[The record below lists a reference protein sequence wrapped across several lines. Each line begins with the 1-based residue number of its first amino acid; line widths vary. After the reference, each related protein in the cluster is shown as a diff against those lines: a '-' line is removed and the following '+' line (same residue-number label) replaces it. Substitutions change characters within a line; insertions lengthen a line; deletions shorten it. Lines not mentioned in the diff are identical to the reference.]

1 MPTITKLCFAIILSK
16 LCLVEPSS
24 TLHLAEDGQAKLWTQ
39 ISSRSPE
46 GERGWRSGT
55 LMSEQVPV
63 HFTRLPLFPYR
74 ALWAQ
79 LHPWTFT
86 CFSVRILQ
94 ACLNWLSQP
103 SILRRRTEKKSL
115 QSLLLHLPAALHQH
129 AHLRSLLRYS
139 TMPPGAAWQQ
149 LSQNN
154 IFQTPKTQYW
164 YPNGDQQSFTLLL
177 VQLSPWAAFWL
188 SRQGHSFFTT
198 PGHRGGENAAA
209 QDRAS
214 PLELTTGA
222 ASQQKAIV
230 PFGYAGGA
238 FHKLHT
244 WESPAEALNQPASQH
259 RQRKQYLE
267 PCPSVQAGKAT
278 VSDEI
283 LPI

>member
-24 TLHLAEDGQAKLWTQ
+24 TPHLAEDGWAKLWTQ

-46 GERGWRSGT
+46 GKRGWRSGT
-55 LMSEQVPV
+55 LVSEQVPV

-103 SILRRRTEKKSL
+103 SILRRRTEKKVFSPCCSVSL
-115 QSLLLHLPAALHQH
+115 QPCTNMHTCDPCWGTAPCLLEQHDSSHLKTFFRHQRCSTGTPMEISRASLFCLH
-129 AHLRSLLRYS
+129 
-139 TMPPGAAWQQ
+139 
-149 LSQNN
+149 
-154 IFQTPKTQYW
+154 
-164 YPNGDQQSFTLLL
+164 

-198 PGHRGGENAAA
+198 PGLGGENTLLLRTEHHLWNWW
-209 QDRAS
+209 Q
-214 PLELTTGA
+214 E
-222 ASQQKAIV
+222 
-230 PFGYAGGA
+230 
-238 FHKLHT
+238 
-244 WESPAEALNQPASQH
+244 QH
-259 RQRKQYLE
+259 RNRKQ
-267 PCPSVQAGKAT
+267 
-278 VSDEI
+278 
-283 LPI
+283 

>member
-24 TLHLAEDGQAKLWTQ
+24 TPHLAEDGQAKLWTQ

-103 SILRRRTEKKSL
+103 SILRRRTGKKKSL
-115 QSLLLHLPAALHQH
+115 QSLLLCLPAALHQH
-129 AHLRSLLRYS
+129 AHLRSLRHAS
-139 TMPPGAAWQQ
+139 WSSMTAAISKQHFSDTKDTVLVPQWRSAELHSSACMSSCHHWLPSGCHGKDTASSPQQ
-149 LSQNN
+149 G
-154 IFQTPKTQYW
+154 TEEEK
-164 YPNGDQQSFTLLL
+164 TLLL
-177 VQLSPWAAFWL
+177 RTEHHLWNW
-188 SRQGHSFFTT
+188 RQ
-198 PGHRGGENAAA
+198 E
-209 QDRAS
+209 
-214 PLELTTGA
+214 
-222 ASQQKAIV
+222 
-230 PFGYAGGA
+230 
-238 FHKLHT
+238 
-244 WESPAEALNQPASQH
+244 QH
-259 RQRKQYLE
+259 RNRKQ
-267 PCPSVQAGKAT
+267 
-278 VSDEI
+278 
-283 LPI
+283 

>member
-24 TLHLAEDGQAKLWTQ
+24 TPHLAEDGWAKLWTQ

-103 SILRRRTEKKSL
+103 SILRRRTGKKKS
-115 QSLLLHLPAALHQH
+115 SVPAALSPCSPAPTRTPVIPAEVQRCASWSSMTAAISKCFSDTKDAVLVPQWRSAELHSSACMSSCHHGLPSGCHGKDTASSPHQGSEEKTH
-129 AHLRSLLRYS
+129 CCSGQSITSGTDDRSS
-139 TMPPGAAWQQ
+139 ITTE
-149 LSQNN
+149 SN
-154 IFQTPKTQYW
+154 
-164 YPNGDQQSFTLLL
+164 S
-177 VQLSPWAAFWL
+177 SFWL
-188 SRQGHSFFTT
+188 R
-198 PGHRGGENAAA
+198 RGGLLQAK
-209 QDRAS
+209 QVRKPSWS
-214 PLELTTGA
+214 P
-222 ASQQKAIV
+222 
-230 PFGYAGGA
+230 
-238 FHKLHT
+238 
-244 WESPAEALNQPASQH
+244 
-259 RQRKQYLE
+259 
-267 PCPSVQAGKAT
+267 
-278 VSDEI
+278 
-283 LPI
+283 

>member
-24 TLHLAEDGQAKLWTQ
+24 TPHLAEDGQAKLWTQ

-103 SILRRRTEKKSL
+103 SILRRRTGKKKS
-115 QSLLLHLPAALHQH
+115 SVPAALSPCSPAPTRTPAIPAPCLLEQHDSSHLKTTFFRHQRH
-129 AHLRSLLRYS
+129 STGAPMEISRASLFCLH
-139 TMPPGAAWQQ
+139 
-149 LSQNN
+149 
-154 IFQTPKTQYW
+154 
-164 YPNGDQQSFTLLL
+164 

-198 PGHRGGENAAA
+198 TGHGGGENAAA

-230 PFGYAGGA
+230 PFGYRGGA
-238 FHKLHT
+238 IYKLNK

-259 RQRKQYLE
+259 RQRRQYLE
-267 PCPSVQAGKAT
+267 PCPSVQAGKAS
-278 VSDEI
+278 VSDKI
-283 LPI
+283 SPI